1 VIEMKKRRKGAETPV
16 RFRAARADATVGS
29 IARRIERD
37 YQLPNGSVS
46 LFHLPGDVVID
57 RPGFKFFFPVTT
69 MLIISVVLSLLA
81 WLMRR

>member
-1 VIEMKKRRKGAETPV
+1 MNRFLVGLGGVLILAGVLWPWIRKM
-16 RFRAARADATVGS
+16 
-29 IARRIERD
+29 
-37 YQLPNGSVS
+37 S

-69 MLIISVVLSLLA
+69 MLIISAVLSLLA

>member
-1 VIEMKKRRKGAETPV
+1 MNRFLVGLGGALIMAGVLWPWIRKM
-16 RFRAARADATVGS
+16 
-29 IARRIERD
+29 
-37 YQLPNGSVS
+37 S

-69 MLIISVVLSLLA
+69 MLIISAVLSLLA

>member
-1 VIEMKKRRKGAETPV
+1 MN
-16 RFRAARADATVGS
+16 RFLIGLGGVLILAGVLWPW
-29 IARRIERD
+29 IRRIA
-37 YQLPNGSVS
+37 

-69 MLIISVVLSLLA
+69 MLIVSAVLSLLA

>member
-1 VIEMKKRRKGAETPV
+1 MNRFLVGLGAVLILAGVLWPWIRKM
-16 RFRAARADATVGS
+16 
-29 IARRIERD
+29 
-37 YQLPNGSVS
+37 S

>member
-1 VIEMKKRRKGAETPV
+1 MNRFLVGLGGVLILAGVLWPWIRKM
-16 RFRAARADATVGS
+16 
-29 IARRIERD
+29 
-37 YQLPNGSVS
+37 S

-69 MLIISVVLSLLA
+69 TLIISAVLSLLA

>member
-1 VIEMKKRRKGAETPV
+1 MNRFLVGLGGVLILAGVLWPWIRKM
-16 RFRAARADATVGS
+16 
-29 IARRIERD
+29 
-37 YQLPNGSVS
+37 S

>member
-1 VIEMKKRRKGAETPV
+1 VNRILIGLGGVLILAGVLWPWIRKM
-16 RFRAARADATVGS
+16 
-29 IARRIERD
+29 
-37 YQLPNGSVS
+37 S

-69 MLIISVVLSLLA
+69 MLIISVVPSLLA

>member
-1 VIEMKKRRKGAETPV
+1 MNRILIGLGGVLVLAGVLWPWI
-16 RFRAARADATVGS
+16 
-29 IARRIERD
+29 RRI
-37 YQLPNGSVS
+37 S

-69 MLIISVVLSLLA
+69 MLLISAVLSLLA

>member
-1 VIEMKKRRKGAETPV
+1 VNRILIGLGGVLVLAGVLWPW
-16 RFRAARADATVGS
+16 
-29 IARRIERD
+29 IRRI
-37 YQLPNGSVS
+37 S

-69 MLIISVVLSLLA
+69 MLLISAVLSLLA

>member
-1 VIEMKKRRKGAETPV
+1 MNRSLIVLGGVLILAGVLWPWIRKM
-16 RFRAARADATVGS
+16 
-29 IARRIERD
+29 
-37 YQLPNGSVS
+37 S

-57 RPGFKFFFPVTT
+57 RLGLKFFFPVTT